1 MKRLMIIV
9 PCYNEQE
16 VFENTLTELSNL
28 LFDLIKKGKIAEN
41 SGIMFVDDGSRD
53 DTRRLIVEAFQK
65 YSHVCAV
72 NLAAN
77 SGHQNALIAGLEA
90 AEKIADIT
98 ITIDADLQDDIS
110 VIEEMIDKYN
120 SGADI
125 VFGVRNNRNSDSFS
139 KRTSAKLF
147 YKFMKWMGAKTVDNH
162 ADFRLMSK
170 RAVTQLLKYGERG
183 LFLRGIV
190 CELGYKTDCVYYAR
204 KERTAGKT
212 KYPLKKM
219 ISFAFEGITSFSIK
233 PMRFIMALGLF
244 IIFCS
249 FLAFMYVLL
258 SMIFGST
265 DAGWPSLMIS
275 IWFLGGVQLFSIGLV
290 GQYIG
295 KIYMETKKRPRY
307 NVEEV
312 LIHNDDK
319 IV

>member
-16 VFENTLTELSNL
+16 VFDSTLNELSNV
-28 LFDLIKKGKIAEN
+28 LFDLIKKGKIAKN
-41 SGIMFVDDGSRD
+41 SGIMFVDDGSSD
-53 DTRRLIVEAFQK
+53 NTRRLILEAYNK
-65 YSHVCAV
+65 YNHVYAV

-77 SGHQNALIAGLEA
+77 SGHQNALIAGLET
-90 AEKIADIT
+90 AERIADIT

-120 SGADI
+120 DGADI
-125 VFGVRNNRNSDSFS
+125 VFGVRNNRDADTFS
-139 KRTSAKLF
+139 KRTTAKIF

-170 RAVTQLLKYGERG
+170 RAVAQLLKYDERS

-212 KYPLKKM
+212 KYPFKKM
-219 ISFAFEGITSFSIK
+219 ISFALEGITSFSVK

-249 FLAFMYVLL
+249 FLALLYVLL

-275 IWFLGGVQLFSIGLV
+275 IWFIGGVQLFSIGLV

-295 KIYMETKKRPRY
+295 KIYIETKKRPRY
-307 NVEEV
+307 NIEEV
-312 LIHNDDK
+312 LVHNDDENA
-319 IV
+319 